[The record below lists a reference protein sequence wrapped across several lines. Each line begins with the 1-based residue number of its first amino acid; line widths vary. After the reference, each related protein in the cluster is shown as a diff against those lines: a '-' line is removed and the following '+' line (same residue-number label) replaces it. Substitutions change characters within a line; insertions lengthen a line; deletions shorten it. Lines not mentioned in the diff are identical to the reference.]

1 MGKLNIDPTDMNT
14 DANVQDFIM
23 RQFLGR
29 HHFITLSRVINVD
42 KDTVDVEPMVYEVTG
57 DGEPVNKGIVYGVPF
72 WRLQRGGSAVIMNP
86 VIGDIGVIAI
96 CDRDISVVKVTR
108 KPAMPGAK
116 RFHNMSNAIYLG
128 GVLNSEPTQYVE
140 FADNQINIVSPNK
153 INVNAPQ
160 VEVTANTSYTVNAPV
175 ITLNGAVTQG
185 GGSHGGDAKFGGSID
200 AKGEITGNGVKLSS
214 HVHGGVESGGSKTNK
229 PE

>member
-1 MGKLNIDPTDMNT
+1 MGKLNIDPADMNT

-29 HHFITLSRVINVD
+29 HHFITLARVINVD
-42 KDTVDVEPMVYEVTG
+42 RDTVDVEPMVYEMMAS
-57 DGEPVNKGIVYGVPF
+57 GEPVNKGIIHSVPF
-72 WRLQRGGSAVIMNP
+72 WRLQRGNSAVIMNP
-86 VIGDIGVIAI
+86 VVGDIGLIAV
-96 CDRDISVVKVTR
+96 CDRDISSVKATK
-108 KPAMPGAK
+108 KPALPGSSIA
-116 RFHNMSNAIYLG
+116 HNLSDAIYLG

-140 FADNQINIVSPNK
+140 FADNQINIVSPGK

-160 VEVTANTSYTVNAPV
+160 VEVTADSSYTVNAPV

-200 AKGEITGNGVKLSS
+200 AKGEVTGNGINLSS
-214 HVHGGVESGGSKTNK
+214 HVHGGVKSGGDSTGK
-229 PE
+229 PS

>member
-1 MGKLNIDPTDMNT
+1 
-14 DANVQDFIM
+14 M

-29 HHFITLSRVINVD
+29 NHFITLAHVVNVRENV
-42 KDTVDVEPMVYEVTG
+42 VDVKPMVHAMTANGKPIEKETIYNI
-57 DGEPVNKGIVYGVPF
+57 PI
-72 WRLQRGGSAVIMNP
+72 WRLQRGSSAVIMNP

-96 CDRDISVVKVTR
+96 CDRDISVVKATR
-108 KPAMPGAK
+108 KPAMPGSLMM
-116 RFHNMSNAIYLG
+116 HNLSDAIYLG

-160 VEVTANTSYTVNAPV
+160 VEVTANISYTVNAPV

-200 AKGEITGNGVKLSS
+200 AKGEITGNGINLSS
-214 HVHGGVESGGSKTNK
+214 HVHSGVKSGDSKTNK